1 MHTQTPLNTNTGM
14 REEFAEQA
22 DLRMK
27 TETIAAGRR
36 SDGTAADADAD
47 DAVPSFCS
55 LSVM

>member
-1 MHTQTPLNTNTGM
+1 M